1 MSNRIKNIQIDQ
13 LESLEELSAPAA
25 RVRHVPHT
33 RPPKPHKPRPIAAP
47 QPEMLAKLA
56 EQNDDR
62 GSFNFTYKASRY
74 ERGWLTDSLGGFF
87 EAHWFDD
94 VLRMIKGGK
103 EASVYLCQAN
113 PTTHSD
119 YLAAK
124 VYRPRQFRNLKND
137 HLYREGRIN
146 LDVNGHVIKDD
157 RANHAMAKKTE
168 FGMELLHTSWI
179 EHEFLTL
186 EILHKAG
193 VDVPLPYTR
202 ANNAILMGYI
212 GDLDLPAPALI
223 DVELTHSEA
232 RQLFQRVLHNI
243 ELMLA
248 NDRIHGD
255 LSAFNI
261 LYWDGDITLIDF
273 PQAMHPDQSPNTYRI
288 FERDVTRVCEYF
300 AGQGV
305 HSKPSKLASDLWTGY
320 QHRLYPEVD
329 PHFLDDQSEEDR
341 RYWERQS
348 KTR

>member
-1 MSNRIKNIQIDQ
+1 MSNRLKNIQIDQ
-13 LESLEELSAPAA
+13 LESLEELSAPVA
-25 RVRHVPHT
+25 RVRHLPHT
-33 RPPKPHKPRPIAAP
+33 RPPRTHKPRPIASP
-47 QPEMLAKLA
+47 QPEMLAELTK
-56 EQNDDR
+56 QNDDR
-62 GSFNFTYKASRY
+62 GSFSFTYKASRY
-74 ERGWLTDSLGGFF
+74 EGGWLTGSLGGFF

-94 VLRMIKGGK
+94 VLRMVKGGK

-113 PTTHSD
+113 PVTHSD

-124 VYRPRQFRNLKND
+124 VYRPRMFRSLKND
-137 HLYREGRIN
+137 HLYREGRDN
-146 LDVNGHVIKDD
+146 LDANGQVIFHE
-157 RANHAMAKKTE
+157 RESHAIAKKTE
-168 FGMELLHTSWI
+168 FGLELLHTSWI

-193 VDVPLPYTR
+193 ADVPVPYTR
-202 ANNAILMGYI
+202 GDNAILMGYI
-212 GDLDLPAPALI
+212 GDLDLAAPTLNS
-223 DVELTHSEA
+223 VELAHTEA

-248 NDRIHGD
+248 NNRIHGD

-305 HSKPSKLASDLWTGY
+305 PSKPQKLAADLWTGY
-320 QHRLYPEVD
+320 EHRLFPEVD
-329 PHFLDDQSEEDR
+329 PYFLDDQSEEDR
-341 RYWERQS
+341 SYWERQS

>member
-62 GSFNFTYKASRY
+62 GSFDFTYKASRY

-94 VLRMIKGGK
+94 VLRMVKGGK

-146 LDVNGHVIKDD
+146 LDANGHVIKDD

-168 FGMELLHTSWI
+168 YGMELLHTSWI

-320 QHRLYPEVD
+320 QHRVYPEVD